1 MNEFTQ
7 SANGTGGISQENQLK
22 FNSREFDQRYGVAT
36 RPSSAVGGFL
46 RIAGR
51 VGVDVVG
58 KLWAL
63 PNTIIG
69 GMVGLGGVPF
79 GARIEFGN
87 NAIQF
92 LDFPLGEAGEGLT
105 LGNVQIFPQGSDPA
119 NTFGFYYGSPVP
131 INLGLHEQ
139 AHTFQY
145 QVFGPTFLPAYFL
158 SGGISASN
166 PFELAANRYARG
178 GSFFP

>member
-1 MNEFTQ
+1 VDRIAQ
-7 SANGTGGISQENQLK
+7 GANGVSQENQLK
-22 FNSREFDQRYGVAT
+22 LNSREFGQRYGVAPN
-36 RPSSAVGGFL
+36 PSGGVGGVL
-46 RIAGR
+46 STVGR
-51 VGVDVVG
+51 VGIDVLG

-69 GMVGLGGVPF
+69 GLVGLGGVPF
-79 GARIEFGN
+79 GARVEFGN

-105 LGNVQIFPQGSDPA
+105 LGNVQIFPRGSDPA
-119 NTFGFYYGSPVP
+119 TSFGFYYGSPVP

-145 QVFGPTFLPAYFL
+145 QVFGPTFLPTYFL

-166 PFELAANRYARG
+166 PFELAANRYALG